1 MAGHRSSWPP
11 DAPGDRFPPE
21 VKRLLDTARRTI
33 SQHVNRHGN
42 CADCGSIW
50 PCRRAEL
57 AAFTLDAL

>member
-1 MAGHRSSWPP
+1 MAGHRSSSPA
-11 DAPGDRFPPE
+11 DALGELFPPE

-50 PCRRAEL
+50 PCRSAEL
-57 AAFTLDAL
+57 AAFTLGAL